1 MKRYYVVLEVH
12 HEADQLNATE
22 MASWVASAV
31 GLASTG
37 RINATVYESAAD
49 LYSERCTEI
58 IVLEED

>member
-1 MKRYYVVLEVH
+1 
-12 HEADQLNATE
+12 

-37 RINATVYESAAD
+37 HIGATVYESAAD